1 MNDLDQVV
9 YVYGVVRASEK
20 PAVGLA
26 GVGREGNPVRHV
38 ASSKVAAIVS
48 DVGRAPLGRGQD
60 IRAHWRVLDDAV
72 SRATVLPLRFG
83 TVMESDVAV
92 RDDFLAPNE
101 ARLSARLTGLDG
113 KVQMNVKGSYR
124 EEALMR
130 DVVHH
135 APTVRRLRERIQN
148 LPKAA
153 AYYDMIRLGELVAAE
168 IEHRTEHDTGLV
180 LARLYDLAVASHME
194 GRTAKEAGVDVAFL
208 VERGRLDE
216 FTTAVQR
223 LQDEFGEGMRLR
235 CVGPLPPY
243 SFADDNVSEV
253 AWA

>member
-1 MNDLDQVV
+1 
-9 YVYGVVRASEK
+9 
-20 PAVGLA
+20 
-26 GVGREGNPVRHV
+26 
-38 ASSKVAAIVS
+38 
-48 DVGRAPLGRGQD
+48 
-60 IRAHWRVLDDAV
+60 
-72 SRATVLPLRFG
+72 
-83 TVMESDVAV
+83 
-92 RDDFLAPNE
+92 
-101 ARLSARLTGLDG
+101 
-113 KVQMNVKGSYR
+113 
-124 EEALMR
+124 
-130 DVVHH
+130 
-135 APTVRRLRERIQN
+135 
-148 LPKAA
+148 
-153 AYYDMIRLGELVAAE
+153 MIRLGELVAAE

>member
-1 MNDLDQVV
+1 VSVLDQVV

-20 PAVGLA
+20 AAVGLA

-38 ASSKVAAIVS
+38 GSSTVAAIVS
-48 DVGRAPLGRGQD
+48 DVGRAPLGRAQD

-92 RDDFLAPNE
+92 RDDFLSPNE
-101 ARLSARLTGLDG
+101 ERLSARLAELDG
-113 KVQMNVKGSYR
+113 KVQMNVRGSYR
-124 EEALMR
+124 EEALVR
-130 DVVHH
+130 DVVQHTP
-135 APTVRRLRERIQN
+135 AVRRLRERIQQ

-168 IEHRTEHDTGLV
+168 IEHRSEHDTGVV

-194 GRTAKEAGVDVAFL
+194 RRATNESGVNVAFL
-208 VERGRLDE
+208 VERARVDG
-216 FTTAVQR
+216 FTAAVQR
-223 LQDEFGEGMRLR
+223 LQDEFGEGLRLR

-243 SFADDNVSEV
+243 SFADQNVGEV

>member
-1 MNDLDQVV
+1 VSDLDRVV

-20 PAVGLA
+20 PTVGLA
-26 GVGREGNPVRHV
+26 GVGPEGNPVRHV

-48 DVGRAPLGRGQD
+48 DVGRVPLGRGRD

-92 RDDFLAPNE
+92 RDDFLTPNE

-113 KVQMNVKGSYR
+113 KVQMNVRGSYR
-124 EEALMR
+124 EEVLMR
-130 DVVHH
+130 DVVDHSP
-135 APTVRRLRERIQN
+135 AVRRLRARIQK

-168 IEHRTEHDTGLV
+168 IERRSERDTGLA
-180 LARLYDLAVASHME
+180 LARLYELAVDSHIE
-194 GRTAKEAGVDVAFL
+194 GQTTKESGVNVAFL
-208 VERGRLDE
+208 VERGRVDG
-216 FTTAVQR
+216 FTAAVRR
-223 LQDEFGEGMRLR
+223 LQDEFGEAMRLR

-243 SFADDNVSEV
+243 SFADDNVGEV